1 MKNWIWIIIAVGAVL
16 VLKNL
21 LIGRASKTD
30 IKTVLEQDALVVD
43 VRTQAEFA
51 GGHYE
56 GAINIPLSEINVQ
69 LDKLGPDKDKPIVLY
84 CHSGARSASAKRTLE
99 AYGFTNVLN
108 AGSLHHMPR

>member
-21 LIGRASKTD
+21 LMGRASKGD
-30 IKTVLEQDALVVD
+30 IQAKLEQGALVVD
-43 VRTQAEFA
+43 VRTPAEFS

-56 GAINIPLSEINVQ
+56 GAINLPLSTLATQ
-69 LDKLGPDKDKPIVLY
+69 LDKLDSDKSRPIILY

-99 AYGFTNVLN
+99 QAGYTNVLN
-108 AGSLHHMPR
+108 AGSLRHMP